1 LNAIYALYAN
11 PKSAEQAIEA
21 LHTAGIADRDIV
33 VRSSMPIDMRSAIGR
48 ERSTGLF
55 WIAAAGGGVGGL
67 VGVWLTTATA
77 RAWPL
82 VTGGMPIVAWWPTLI
97 VVFELTML
105 GAMLATATALIVTA
119 KLLRRGSSLNSP
131 EIADGRILV
140 GVENPPDDIVGAM
153 ERALGAGCRR
163 VTS

>member
-1 LNAIYALYAN
+1 MNGIYALYADAI
-11 PKSAEQAIEA
+11 SAEHAVEA
-21 LHTAGIADRDIV
+21 LHTAGVVDRDIV
-33 VRSSMPIDMRSAIGR
+33 VMSSEPIDVATLRR

-67 VGVWLTTATA
+67 VGLWLTTATA

-105 GAMLATATALIVTA
+105 GGMLATATALIVTA
-119 KLLRRGSSLNSP
+119 KLLRRGSALNSP
-131 EIADGRILV
+131 EIADARILV
-140 GVENPPDDIVGAM
+140 GVENPPDDMVGAM

-163 VTS
+163 VIS